1 MFRPHLYQ
9 LSELYNT
16 RKVHEIGL
24 SDHFPI
30 SFTLRKPKQSRNHHL
45 VKTFRSFKNF
55 DEHESYQDLQSAPW
69 SILDVFTDD
78 PDSYLSNWYLI
89 FNDVLDK
96 HAPLITKCVK
106 MEKQAPWWNSE
117 INSARIIRNNALK
130 KARKSGS
137 AGDWSSYKSSRNSVY
152 YLIRKAKSEYFRNT
166 LNQKNLN
173 PKDYWNHLKLLT
185 GRKVN
190 IVPTIVTGSNGNL
203 ITDPKSIAEEF
214 NNTFISMAD
223 NLLELRMNTAE
234 SSTNDLECRL
244 KLFVTSRKPDDEL
257 FTIPP
262 ITTELIIKYVKSLSD
277 NVATGPDN
285 VPTYA
290 IKQAISIA
298 AGHLTFVINSFFSNG
313 EFPDAWKMARVTPIF
328 KSGEQD
334 LVINYRPISILP
346 ALSKIVERHVFL
358 SLSSW
363 FNKYNLLFSSQSSYR
378 KHHSCITAMV
388 NLVDQLIANMDDKL
402 ISSLLMID
410 LSKAFDTINH
420 ELLITKLSIYGVS
433 PSSLKWFKAYL
444 TSRRQYVRIDNV
456 DSNSQIIRHGVPQ
469 GSILGPLLF
478 IIFMNDINL
487 VPISDCV
494 LHLYADDT
502 TMLTCSPTM
511 DQLMT
516 TTNQA
521 LTTIVDWFLKNK
533 LIVNLKKDRMHD
545 SYDKSQREIH
555 L

>member
-1 MFRPHLYQ
+1 
-9 LSELYNT
+9 
-16 RKVHEIGL
+16 
-24 SDHFPI
+24 
-30 SFTLRKPKQSRNHHL
+30 
-45 VKTFRSFKNF
+45 
-55 DEHESYQDLQSAPW
+55 
-69 SILDVFTDD
+69 
-78 PDSYLSNWYLI
+78 
-89 FNDVLDK
+89 
-96 HAPLITKCVK
+96 
-106 MEKQAPWWNSE
+106 
-117 INSARIIRNNALK
+117 
-130 KARKSGS
+130 
-137 AGDWSSYKSSRNSVY
+137 
-152 YLIRKAKSEYFRNT
+152 
-166 LNQKNLN
+166 
-173 PKDYWNHLKLLT
+173 
-185 GRKVN
+185 
-190 IVPTIVTGSNGNL
+190 
-203 ITDPKSIAEEF
+203 
-214 NNTFISMAD
+214 
-223 NLLELRMNTAE
+223 MNTAE

-244 KLFVTSRKPDDEL
+244 KLFVASRKPDDEL

-487 VPISDCV
+487 VPISDCE

-533 LIVNLKKDRMHD
+533 LIVNLKKTECMTVMTKAKERFTSENNSLYQLMATKLSKYSIINYLDLSLTVILPGTTMSTILLAR
-545 SYDKSQREIH
+545 QRADFFF
-555 L
+555 

>member
-1 MFRPHLYQ
+1 MRTP
-9 LSELYNT
+9 NT
-16 RKVHEIGL
+16 DV
-24 SDHFPI
+24 
-30 SFTLRKPKQSRNHHL
+30 
-45 VKTFRSFKNF
+45 
-55 DEHESYQDLQSAPW
+55 
-69 SILDVFTDD
+69 SI
-78 PDSYLSNWYLI
+78 
-89 FNDVLDK
+89 DK
-96 HAPLITKCVK
+96 D
-106 MEKQAPWWNSE
+106 N
-117 INSARIIRNNALK
+117 
-130 KARKSGS
+130 
-137 AGDWSSYKSSRNSVY
+137 
-152 YLIRKAKSEYFRNT
+152 
-166 LNQKNLN
+166 
-173 PKDYWNHLKLLT
+173 WNHLKLLT

-234 SSTNDLECRL
+234 SSTNDLESRL
-244 KLFVTSRKPDDEL
+244 KLFVASRKPDDEL

-277 NVATGPDN
+277 NVTTGPDN

-358 SLSSW
+358 SLLSW

-456 DSNSQIIRHGVPQ
+456 DSHSQIIRHGV
-469 GSILGPLLF
+469 L
-478 IIFMNDINL
+478 
-487 VPISDCV
+487 
-494 LHLYADDT
+494 
-502 TMLTCSPTM
+502 
-511 DQLMT
+511 
-516 TTNQA
+516 
-521 LTTIVDWFLKNK
+521 
-533 LIVNLKKDRMHD
+533 
-545 SYDKSQREIH
+545 
-555 L
+555 

>member
-1 MFRPHLYQ
+1 M
-9 LSELYNT
+9 
-16 RKVHEIGL
+16 
-24 SDHFPI
+24 
-30 SFTLRKPKQSRNHHL
+30 
-45 VKTFRSFKNF
+45 
-55 DEHESYQDLQSAPW
+55 
-69 SILDVFTDD
+69 FTDD

-96 HAPLITKCVK
+96 HAPLITKRVN

-137 AGDWSSYKSSRNSVY
+137 VGDWSSYKSSRNSVY

-203 ITDPKSIAEEF
+203 ITDPKSIADEF
-214 NNTFISMAD
+214 NISFISMAD

-244 KLFVTSRKPDDEL
+244 KLFVASRKPDDEL

-298 AGHLTFVINSFFSNG
+298 AGHLMFVINSFFSNG

-363 FNKYNLLFSSQSSYR
+363 FNKDNLLFSSQSSYTI
-378 KHHSCITAMV
+378 HVSLQWSTWW
-388 NLVDQLIANMDDKL
+388 
-402 ISSLLMID
+402 IS
-410 LSKAFDTINH
+410 
-420 ELLITKLSIYGVS
+420 
-433 PSSLKWFKAYL
+433 
-444 TSRRQYVRIDNV
+444 
-456 DSNSQIIRHGVPQ
+456 
-469 GSILGPLLF
+469 
-478 IIFMNDINL
+478 
-487 VPISDCV
+487 
-494 LHLYADDT
+494 
-502 TMLTCSPTM
+502 
-511 DQLMT
+511 
-516 TTNQA
+516 
-521 LTTIVDWFLKNK
+521 
-533 LIVNLKKDRMHD
+533 
-545 SYDKSQREIH
+545 
-555 L
+555 